1 MTESDLTLFRCVVAQ
16 TMFQGL
22 LYASENVR
30 SRDHD
35 TMTEEFC
42 RRILEESPE
51 LRVGACIL
59 LAPRF
64 CSTILILSST
74 FFRAFRTSRQSFRW
88 LLDFTGR
95 CRVKSSKPGWS
106 TSREGRCSTRR
117 QCTHGVRAVPPLP
130 PRQTKMLKDV

>member
-1 MTESDLTLFRCVVAQ
+1 MTDSDLTLFRCVVAR

-22 LYASENVR
+22 LYASKNVR
-30 SRDHD
+30 SRDQD
-35 TMTEEFC
+35 TITEEFC

-51 LRVGACIL
+51 LRVGVCIL

-95 CRVKSSKPGWS
+95 CLAKSSKPGWF
-106 TSREGRCSTRR
+106 TSREGRFSMRR
-117 QCTHGVRAVPPLP
+117 PCRRGIRAVPPVP
-130 PRQTKMLKDV
+130 PTEMLKDV